1 MKNIGHIPLNEDTL
15 EGNSKVRDD
24 ISQIVVDG
32 NILPSSIDY
41 KDIDSAMIK
50 YIDNDWLVDDNNL
63 DIQTYFFTQQRMNEF
78 TKTWEAVDENNNLV
92 PNFKIISRQNNPKK
106 GNLLGEYYNIPS
118 DKWFR
123 MGLMDKIENG
133 KKIYLSYEMKQ
144 PFTVNLIYNIK
155 FVTNK
160 LNLLNQMNTKVLKEF
175 KSLQNYLNINGH
187 YMQMKLLGINDE
199 SDYEIDER
207 KIYVQDYELEV
218 ASYIID
224 EDDMRVVE
232 IPSRSIIDI
241 ISTKYN
247 NSFYTDNG
255 TSSIKIEI
263 PSGIANTDK
272 IRTYISEI
280 DSNDNITKYKTVV
293 KFKSNDYYNIS
304 SVKLVSGDAYN
315 TIRSISINNEVI
327 KSESDFTINKFDN
340 VSIEI
345 SDRKDISKNI
355 SLVLNY

>member
-160 LNLLNQMNTKVLKEF
+160 LNLLNQMNAKVLKEF

-232 IPSRSIIDI
+232 IPSRSIIDVGVSKPNGI
-241 ISTKYN
+241 YYS
-247 NSFYTDNG
+247 DNEL
-255 TSSIKIEI
+255 SSIEI
-263 PSGIANTDK
+263 AIPGGIVNTNN
-272 IRTYISEI
+272 IRTYITEI
-280 DSNDNITKYKTVV
+280 GNGDSMNNYKTIVN
-293 KFKSNDYYNIS
+293 FKSNNYYNIS
-304 SVKLVSGDAYN
+304 NIEVNGETNTKIGLV
-315 TIRSISINNEVI
+315 SINNKAINEN
-327 KSESDFTINKFDN
+327 SNFTISKFDN

-345 SDRKDISKNI
+345 LNRKDISKNI
-355 SLVLNY
+355 SLVLNYN